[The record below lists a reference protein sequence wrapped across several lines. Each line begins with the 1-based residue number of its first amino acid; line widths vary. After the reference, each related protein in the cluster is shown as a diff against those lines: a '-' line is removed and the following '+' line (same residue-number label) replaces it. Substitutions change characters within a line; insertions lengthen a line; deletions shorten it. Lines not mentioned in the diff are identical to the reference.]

1 MSINGAM
8 VILRD
13 VKEFTLETAEFIAL
27 EVAMGASVKE
37 LHDCHEEMVPSPL
50 VVNRWR
56 KNVPAFDLVMR
67 EAEEAKAQGLAD
79 EVIGIAADEGRQ
91 AAISGNMIKS
101 RQWLAGQLSEG
112 FRNGPQGGAGSVKVD
127 MNVRLTDEQLMAIA
141 AGKFNAGEA
150 IDGQL
155 VESVPTPALEADLVE
170 DDRESGFPVGV
181 DPEPEEPMGDGRS
194 VAEGVSPGGDGVDRR
209 GRSDAPDDGEGVS
222 GGWGFLTS
230 GG

>member
-1 MSINGAM
+1 MTHTLTVLRCGMSINGAM

-13 VKEFTLETAEFIAL
+13 VKEFTLEAAEFIAL

-112 FRNGPQGGAGSVKVD
+112 FRNGPQGGNSVKVD

-141 AGKFNAGEA
+141 AGKFNAGGA
-150 IDGQL
+150 IDGEL
-155 VESVPTPALEADLVE
+155 VETPALAADLVE
-170 DDRESGFPVGV
+170 DTVV
-181 DPEPEEPMGDGRS
+181 VEEP
-194 VAEGVSPGGDGVDRR
+194 VSPDPIDGGRTAE
-209 GRSDAPDDGEGVS
+209 SPDDGEVVS
-222 GGWGFLTS
+222 AGWGFLTS

>member
-1 MSINGAM
+1 
-8 VILRD
+8 
-13 VKEFTLETAEFIAL
+13 
-27 EVAMGASVKE
+27 MGASVKE

-79 EVIGIAADEGRQ
+79 EVIGIAADEERQ

-112 FRNGPQGGAGSVKVD
+112 FRKESQGGVKVD

-141 AGKFNAGEA
+141 AGAFKPDAIEGE
-150 IDGQL
+150 
-155 VESVPTPALEADLVE
+155 VVPTPKKLKAL
-170 DDRESGFPVGV
+170 
-181 DPEPEEPMGDGRS
+181 
-194 VAEGVSPGGDGVDRR
+194 
-209 GRSDAPDDGEGVS
+209 
-222 GGWGFLTS
+222 
-230 GG
+230 